1 MGDTKINKDKNK
13 NAAEISSDELEQ
25 LEMYIDEL
33 SRFLPLPFCTVNPSN
48 MILNIN
54 KAFTDLT
61 GWSDLEIIGEPIDR
75 LFKNKIE
82 AEMLEEKVTKVNL
95 VKGEGMTLVTK
106 NGQSIDA
113 SVSVSL
119 RKDVENNIIG
129 YFFAFS
135 DISELKKLQ
144 RELEKK
150 VEERTRQ
157 LEEKIEEMER
167 FNRVAVGRELK
178 MVELKQ
184 EIENLK
190 SQLARMK
197 KG

>member
-106 NGQSIDA
+106 SGQEIDA

-129 YFFAFS
+129 YFFAFVVQF
-135 DISELKKLQ
+135 DMIGLGQKFK
-144 RELEKK
+144 
-150 VEERTRQ
+150 
-157 LEEKIEEMER
+157 
-167 FNRVAVGRELK
+167 GR
-178 MVELKQ
+178 
-184 EIENLK
+184 
-190 SQLARMK
+190 S
-197 KG
+197 

>member
-54 KAFTDLT
+54 KAFTELT

-82 AEMLEEKVTKVNL
+82 AEMLEEKVTKENL

-106 NGQSIDA
+106 SGQEIDA

-197 KG
+197 NG